1 MLNIAEKALYYALA
15 VFLNPPLLWYFPKT
29 NLFIWL
35 KQKSKMFNKL
45 CFTRSRSRT
54 RSNSEDGAIC
64 TNILLLKAIYY
75 SIVTRSSILNV
86 GIRMSF
92 VCHSYVIHMFS
103 YITRMWIQFN
113 TILHLVRM
121 SLVCA
126 RMWLVCHSYV
136 IRMYSYIT
144 RMSLVSACHSYVFV
158 YHPYVTSIHPYVT
171 SMCSYVIRM
180 SLVFGF
186 TMNFFQILKHEKTI
200 FIYINIF

>member
-1 MLNIAEKALYYALA
+1 MLNIAKKALYYVLA
-15 VFLNPPLLWYFPKT
+15 VFLNLPLLWHFPKT
-29 NLFIWL
+29 NLFIRL

-54 RSNSEDGAIC
+54 RANSEEGAIC
-64 TNILLLKAIYY
+64 NNILQLKAIYY

-86 GIRMSF
+86 DRGPRPDVIRMSF
-92 VCHSYVIHMFS
+92 VCHSYVIHMCS

-144 RMSLVSACHSYVFV
+144 LMSLVFTRMSLVCA
-158 YHPYVTSIHPYVT
+158 
-171 SMCSYVIRM
+171 RM
-180 SLVFGF
+180 
-186 TMNFFQILKHEKTI
+186 
-200 FIYINIF
+200 